1 MGIIFG
7 LLSLVVA
14 FIGFFVATLPLGLLS
29 IVLGIVGL
37 ITNKE
42 GDTAGY
48 ILSIVGRVISLIL
61 IVVKLISLC

>member
-61 IVVKLISLC
+61 IVVRLISLC

>member
-1 MGIIFG
+1 MGIVFG

-61 IVVKLISLC
+61 IVVRLISLC